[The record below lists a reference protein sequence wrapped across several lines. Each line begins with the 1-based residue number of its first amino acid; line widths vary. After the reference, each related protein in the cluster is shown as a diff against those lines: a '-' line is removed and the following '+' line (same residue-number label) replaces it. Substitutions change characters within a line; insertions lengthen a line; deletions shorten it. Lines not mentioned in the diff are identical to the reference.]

1 MPRFISVT
9 VRNGA
14 AWSGDYR
21 VAVSIVAMV
30 ERIPFELREEE
41 IALEAIRAQG
51 AGGQNVN
58 KVSNA
63 VHLRFDIRGS
73 SLPDEL
79 KARLLARRD
88 QRISGDGVIVI
99 KAQQHRSLEKNRAE
113 ALARLHA
120 LVSAAATIPRQ
131 RRPTRP
137 TAASR
142 KRRIESKIRRGQVK
156 ALRGRVTD

>member
-1 MPRFISVT
+1 
-9 VRNGA
+9 VRWLRA
-14 AWSGDYR
+14 ADYR
-21 VAVSIVAMV
+21 VAPAAALTIAVMP
-30 ERIPFELREEE
+30 EKIPFELREQE
-41 IALEAIRAQG
+41 IAFEAIRAQG

-63 VHLRFDIRGS
+63 VHLRFDIAAS
-73 SLPDEL
+73 SLPAPI

-88 QRISGDGVIVI
+88 QRISGEGVIVI

-113 ALARLHA
+113 ALSRLHA
-120 LVSAAATIPRQ
+120 LVSAAATVPRV

-137 TAASR
+137 TLASQQ
-142 KRRIESKIRRGQVK
+142 RRIDSKQRRGRVK

>member
-1 MPRFISVT
+1 
-9 VRNGA
+9 
-14 AWSGDYR
+14 
-21 VAVSIVAMV
+21 MV
-30 ERIPFELREEE
+30 EKIPFELREEE

-73 SLPDEL
+73 SLPDEV
-79 KARLLARRD
+79 KVRLLARRD

-113 ALARLHA
+113 ALARLQA

-156 ALRGRVTD
+156 ALRGRVSE